1 MLTRALL
8 AVCHHS
14 QLLPVK
20 LLRAVPD
27 GRSAAAARA
36 DGVSGS
42 DSEYSRALQGTPQW
56 AESESE
62 SDGGEDGGERVRC
75 GSARALS
82 RHGRAG
88 APPPVETAAAV
99 VDWHMQVQPTIIA
112 IIAMQPSMIATRCDL
127 P

>member
-1 MLTRALL
+1 M
-8 AVCHHS
+8 
-14 QLLPVK
+14 K

-27 GRSAAAARA
+27 TRPAAAARA
-36 DGVSGS
+36 DVVSGS
-42 DSEYSRALQGTPQW
+42 ESEYSKALQGTPQW

-62 SDGGEDGGERVRC
+62 SESETETDGDEDVNERVRG
-75 GSARALS
+75 GSARAPS

-99 VDWHMQVQPTIIA
+99 VDWHMQVQPTITA
-112 IIAMQPSMIATRCDL
+112 IIAMQHSIIAMRCNL